1 MLIDT
6 YKICVLY
13 LGQAQTTARVVS
25 SQTGDGSNGFLIS
38 TALNLTCV
46 ITPTP
51 GENIP
56 VTYEWV
62 ETCNSDGGSPPCFGS
77 GGLTTATI
85 GTSRLQ
91 AADSGTYQCR
101 PVVDGLMVFST
112 PFIVRVIGKSLIL
125 CTLSLI
131 K

>member
-1 MLIDT
+1 M
-6 YKICVLY
+6 
-13 LGQAQTTARVVS
+13 
-25 SQTGDGSNGFLIS
+25 
-38 TALNLTCV
+38 

-56 VTYEWV
+56 VTYEWI

-85 GTSRLQ
+85 GTRRLQ

-101 PVVDGLMVFST
+101 PVVDGVMVFSS
-112 PFIVRVIGKSLIL
+112 PFTVRVIGKFYMIYTVIMSTAIL
-125 CTLSLI
+125 CMFDNRGCT
-131 K
+131 